1 MFRKKKKHYPTNSLV
16 TKDNDKNYISEQ
28 FKSIRSNLLFFSI
41 DHDIQSI
48 VVTSEKPEAGKSTI
62 AANLAVVYAQ
72 AGYLTLLLDGDMRKP
87 TQHYHFKTDNQYG
100 LSSLITS
107 NCTINEAITKTE
119 VEGLDLIT
127 SGPTPPNP
135 SELIVSQRFKNL
147 HHTLNDYYDFVI
159 IDTPPVNSVTD
170 AQIFSE
176 IAGNAVLVVDVEN
189 NNTKEIKRGKA
200 LIEKS
205 GAKILGVILN
215 KVVPEDLSYSKY
227 Y

>member
-1 MFRKKKKHYPTNSLV
+1 MFRKKKKHYPSHSLV

-28 FKSIRSNLLFFSI
+28 FKSIRSNLLFSSI

-87 TQHYHFKTDNQYG
+87 TQHYHFQTDNQFG

-119 VEGLDLIT
+119 VEGLDLMP

-147 HHTLNDYYDFVI
+147 HYTLNDYYDFVI

-176 IAGNAVLVVDVEN
+176 IAGNAVMVVDVN
-189 NNTKEIKRGKA
+189 NNNRREVKRAKS

-205 GAKILGVILN
+205 GARILGVILN
-215 KVVPEDLSYSKY
+215 KVESDNQRY
-227 Y
+227 YEY

>member
-1 MFRKKKKHYPTNSLV
+1 MFRKKKKHYPSHSLV
-16 TKDNDKNYISEQ
+16 TKDNDKNYINEQ
-28 FKSIRSNLLFFSI
+28 FKSIRSNLLFSSI

-48 VVTSEKPEAGKSTI
+48 VVTSEKPEAGKNTI

-87 TQHYHFKTDNQYG
+87 TQHYHFQTDNQFG

-119 VEGLDLIT
+119 VEGLDLMP

-147 HHTLNDYYDFVI
+147 HYTLNDYYDFVI

-176 IAGNAVLVVDVEN
+176 IAGNAVMVVDVN
-189 NNTKEIKRGKA
+189 NNNRREVKRAKS

-205 GAKILGVILN
+205 GARILGVILN
-215 KVVPEDLSYSKY
+215 KVESDNQRY
-227 Y
+227 YEY